1 MLFSFTKKQKKGNKP
16 MFKKLKK
23 STKIAIKA
31 FVDEFIHGVPNDRS
45 LAISF
50 NKKKEEILIKNQW
63 QIVDEILIPAVIKD
77 TYKKTDILITEQ
89 QAEAKA
95 IKFFVKARKEGKID
109 DLNRLTTTEEEL
121 FKQCLEYLK

>member
-1 MLFSFTKKQKKGNKP
+1 

-31 FVDEFIHGVPNDRS
+31 IVDEFIHGVPSDRS

-77 TYKKTDILITEQ
+77 TYKKTDILITEE

>member
-1 MLFSFTKKQKKGNKP
+1 M
-16 MFKKLKK
+16 LKK
-23 STKIAIKA
+23 IKKTLKPVIKA
-31 FVDEFIHGVPNDRS
+31 FVDEFIHGVPSDRS

-63 QIVDEILIPAVIKD
+63 QIIDKILIPAVIQD
-77 TYKKTDILITEQ
+77 VLNKTDVLITEQ

-121 FKQCLEYLK
+121 LTQCLEYLK

>member
-1 MLFSFTKKQKKGNKP
+1 

-89 QAEAKA
+89 QAEVKA
-95 IKFFVKARKEGKID
+95 IKYFVAARKEGKID
-109 DLNRLTTTEEEL
+109 DLNRLTVSKEEL
-121 FKQCLEYLK
+121 HKQCLEYLK